1 MRVLRLEDF
10 EKMAREVVN
19 DHFQSKVP
27 LEDRL
32 VKAAQDGELNPDQIQ
47 NLVQLANTLA
57 HLTIFDNKTGD
68 DRIIDF
74 SPVDPSNVL
83 NKVYQGG
90 CPAEV
95 SMSSEEPSHPD
106 KVQDFFSDLPSLTE
120 KIKEV
125 MAPEMSSGDSDS
137 GSSVTIIKIKKV
149 AEELDNRKAELAYE
163 FKEEFDKLASDFAK
177 LYGPDFDEFEKDAVA
192 YRGESTYPILS
203 ELRRCLKMPSSKVA
217 SAHDA
222 LSGRKGRIVDPST
235 PEMKTLNKLLKL
247 SEDYSTHATASE
259 ALRAKL
265 GVRL

>member
-1 MRVLRLEDF
+1 MRVLRLDDF

-32 VKAAQDGELNPDQIQ
+32 VKAAQDGGLNPDQIQ

-57 HLTIFDNKTGD
+57 HLTLFDNKTGD

-83 NKVYQGG
+83 KKIYQGG

-95 SMSSEEPSHPD
+95 SMSSEEPSHDD
-106 KVQDFFSDLPSLTE
+106 KVQDFFSDLPSLTD

-125 MAPEMSSGDSDS
+125 MAPEMSSEPEES
-137 GSSVTIIKIKKV
+137 GNSITIVKIRKV
-149 AEELDNRKAELAYE
+149 AEELENRKAELAYE
-163 FKEEFDKLASDFAK
+163 FKDEFDKLASDFAK
-177 LYGPDFDEFEKDAVA
+177 LYGPDFDEFEKDAVSC
-192 YRGESTYPILS
+192 RGASTYPILT
-203 ELRRCLKMPSSKVA
+203 ELRRCLKIPSTKVA
-217 SAHDA
+217 SAKDA
-222 LSGRKGRIVDPST
+222 LGGKKGRFVDPST
-235 PEMKTLNKLLKL
+235 PEMKSLDKLLKL
-247 SEDYSTHATASE
+247 SEEYTTHTTACA

-265 GVRL
+265 GVRS